1 MEELPFNRMRRRKKA
16 NRAELWPF
24 SCEASSKG
32 RLGALG
38 SRLAMCWTKPMG
50 AMAARVQDP
59 KVVKSTDP
67 SNRVRERGRPQP

>member
-16 NRAELWPF
+16 NRGELRPF
-24 SCEASSKG
+24 SREASSKG

-38 SRLAMCWTKPMG
+38 SRLVMCWTKPMG
-50 AMAARVQDP
+50 AMGPRVEDR

-67 SNRVRERGRPQP
+67 SNRARERDRPQP